1 MPTMAEPQAK
11 RLKRC
16 HDEVDDSASSSTASS
31 VPRATYA
38 PRKSTV
44 SPRDTK
50 ATLLQHITHL
60 EEEKTAAQA
69 RLEQENRLLKSL
81 LNQPEKIP
89 AVEEYLARFMADRN
103 ATSYHELWEDMEKV
117 RAQNSCLLRGAS
129 SVGVAYLQSNKIVFR
144 VRTPASGLHRS
155 ITESCA
161 HIRPS
166 IATSTHTSPIY
177 TASTHTTPT
186 HAAPVHAIPVES
198 PYPP

>member
-117 RAQNSCLLRGAS
+117 RAQNSCLLRECERLR
-129 SVGVAYLQSNKIVFR
+129 YDNWRLQNQAPPPVF
-144 VRTPASGLHRS
+144 TAPLPNPALIYAHQVIPHHQPMPHQALQHQPVPHQS
-155 ITESCA
+155 IP
-161 HIRPS
+161 HQ
-166 IATSTHTSPIY
+166 PIPHQLMPHQ
-177 TASTHTTPT
+177 SMQ
-186 HAAPVHAIPVES
+186 S
-198 PYPP
+198 L